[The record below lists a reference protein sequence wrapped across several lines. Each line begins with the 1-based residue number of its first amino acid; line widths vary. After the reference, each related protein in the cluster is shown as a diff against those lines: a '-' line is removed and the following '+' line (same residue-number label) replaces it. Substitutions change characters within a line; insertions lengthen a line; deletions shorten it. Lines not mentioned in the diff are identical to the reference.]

1 VRSALLHK
9 SVTDLTRRKART
21 AFAVLALAIAVASV
35 GIFALPP
42 LADRAMQREIAASRL
57 ADLTVDT
64 APLRLTP
71 AQEAALAR
79 LPNVEAFAARNVYA
93 TRVWV
98 GDRRVKA
105 IVIGVPDFAHQMV
118 DVVHLTQGS
127 APGPSGVLTEAQ
139 NRRQGRLSAAEGAE
153 IRIVTANGGTARLRV
168 TGEGRNMSGGQMV
181 IFESA
186 VVLYASPETVARL
199 SGRPGVTSLE
209 FRLHDARRA
218 DPTAAAVRDYLTAST
233 TFTGFADLPSVR
245 APGDWPGK
253 DIFDKFS
260 QLLYVVTLLALL
272 CALVLIG
279 NTMTTLVGEQTPE
292 IGAMKAIGGTRRQIA
307 GIYVRTALLLGALGS
322 VFGVALGLV
331 LANVLVN
338 FFGSTFFGI
347 RGGFGVDWSIVLVS
361 LLLGLLGP
369 PLAALPAIRRG
380 VRVPVREALE
390 TTGSIA
396 AAGGNAVDAALQRVA
411 FLPRTAQ
418 IGVRSVGRRQ
428 RRSIATIFQIAFAVA
443 TLLAVLALGTSVS
456 NLTHAG
462 WNDHGWAIWLGS
474 SLHPPLDGR
483 ADSLIR
489 ATPGVKAAEPIIV
502 NDVDVAGEPGF
513 VWATAPKTSFGY
525 HLADG
530 RWYSAADDAARAR
543 VAVVESSI
551 ARATGTRVGDSV
563 ILGTAAGHVPFH
575 VIGIASNVQE
585 NGTVVFVPLATART
599 LLGAEDGVNGYWI
612 QSTSPEHGAIDRLDT
627 RLEDTLAGHGYQ
639 VGTEI
644 TYVGERDNVAQN
656 RTLTTTITVLGFLI
670 VAISMVGLISAIT
683 MSVLERTR
691 EIGVLRCIGARG
703 RDIRHIFQAEGLV
716 LALVGWL
723 VGIPLG
729 YALDHALIW
738 LFGRLVGIE
747 LPFVFPWANVGYA
760 LLGTLALAVLIMLP
774 PVRRAARF
782 KPGDALRYA

>member
-1 VRSALLHK
+1 MRSALLHK

-42 LADRAMQREIAASRL
+42 LADRAMQKEIAASRL

-71 AQEAALAR
+71 AKEAALAG
-79 LPNVEAFAARNVYA
+79 LPNVDAFAARSIYS

-98 GDRRVKA
+98 GGRRVKA
-105 IVIGVPDFAHQMV
+105 FVIGVPDFGNQTV
-118 DVVHLTQGS
+118 DVVRITSGK
-127 APGPSGVLTEAQ
+127 APGVGGVLSDVQ
-139 NRRQGRLSAAEGAE
+139 NDRQGRLSVAPGSVL
-153 IRIVTANGGTARLRV
+153 RVVTANGGTARLRV
-168 TGEGRNMSGGQMV
+168 TGAGRNMSGGQMV

-186 VVLYASPETVARL
+186 IVLYASPETVARL

-209 FRLHDARRA
+209 FRLRDPARA
-218 DPTAAAVRDYLTAST
+218 DDTAATVRDYLAANTS
-233 TFTGFADLPSVR
+233 FTGFADLPAVR

-253 DIFDKFS
+253 EIFNKFS
-260 QLLYVVTLLALL
+260 QLLYVVTMLALL

-279 NTMTTLVGEQTPE
+279 NTMTTLVGEQTRE
-292 IGAMKAIGGTRRQIA
+292 IGAMKAIGGTGRQIA
-307 GIYVRTALLLGALGS
+307 GIYVRTALLLGAIGSILGL
-322 VFGVALGLV
+322 VLGLV

-338 FFGSTFFGI
+338 FFGSTFFAI
-347 RGGFGVDWSIVLVS
+347 NSGFGVDLPIVAAS
-361 LLLGLLGP
+361 LLLGVLGP

-390 TTGSIA
+390 TTGSIT
-396 AAGGNAVDAALQRVA
+396 AGGGNRVDALLQRVA

-418 IGVRSVGRRQ
+418 IGVRSVGRRK

-456 NLTHAG
+456 NLTHEG
-462 WNDHGWAIWLGS
+462 WRDHGWAIWLGS
-474 SLHPPLDGR
+474 SLHPPLDAR
-483 ADSLIR
+483 ADALIR

-502 NDVDVAGEPGF
+502 NDIDVQGEPGF
-513 VWATAPKTSFGY
+513 VWATAPKTSFAY
-525 HLADG
+525 DLTDG
-530 RWYSAADDAARAR
+530 RWYGPADERAAAP

-551 ARATGTRVGDSV
+551 ARATGTRVGDD
-563 ILGTAAGHVPFH
+563 ITLNTASGRAPFR

-585 NGTVVFVPLATART
+585 NGTVVFIPLATARK
-599 LLGAEDGVNGYWI
+599 LLRAEAGVNGYWI
-612 QSTSPEHGAIDRLDT
+612 QSTAQDHGAIDRLDT
-627 RLEDTLAGHGYQ
+627 RLEDTLTAHGYQ
-639 VGTEI
+639 VGTEV

-691 EIGVLRCIGARG
+691 EIGILRCIGARG
-703 RDIRHIFQAEGLV
+703 RDIRRIFTAEGLV
-716 LALVGWL
+716 LALLGWL

-729 YALDHALIW
+729 WLLDHALIW
-738 LFGRLVGIE
+738 LFGELVGIE
-747 LPFVFPWANVGYA
+747 IPFVFPWANVGYA
-760 LLGTLALAVLIMLP
+760 LVGTLVLAVLIMLA
-774 PVRRAARF
+774 PVRRAVRF

>member
-1 VRSALLHK
+1 MGSALLHK

-42 LADRAMQREIAASRL
+42 LADRAMQKEIASSRL
-57 ADLTVDT
+57 ADLTVYTEALELT
-64 APLRLTP
+64 A
-71 AQEAALAR
+71 AQTAALAR
-79 LPNVEAFAARNVYA
+79 LPNVDAFAARSVYS

-105 IVIGVPDFAHQMV
+105 AVVGVPDFGNQTV
-118 DVVHLTQGS
+118 DVVRITSGA
-127 APGPSGVLTEAQ
+127 APGTAGVLSDVQ
-139 NRRQGRLSAAEGAE
+139 NHRQGRLSAAPGDVL
-153 IRIVTANGGTARLRV
+153 RVVTSSGGTAPLRV
-168 TGEGRNMSGGQMV
+168 TGEGRNMSGGQVV

-199 SGRPGVTSLE
+199 SGRPGATSLE
-209 FRLHDARRA
+209 FRLRDPRQADA
-218 DPTAAAVRDYLTAST
+218 TTAAVRDYLTANT
-233 TFTGFADLPSVR
+233 TFTGFADLSTVR
-245 APGDWPGK
+245 VPGDWPGK
-253 DIFDKFS
+253 EIFNKFS
-260 QLLYVVTLLALL
+260 QLLYVVTMLALL

-279 NTMTTLVGEQTPE
+279 NTMTTLVGEQTRE
-292 IGAMKAIGGTRRQIA
+292 IGAMKAIGGTRRQIT
-307 GIYVRTALLLGALGS
+307 GIYLRTALLLGAIGS
-322 VFGVALGLV
+322 IVGIALGLV

-338 FFGSTFFGI
+338 FFGSTFFAISGS
-347 RGGFGVDWSIVLVS
+347 FGVDLPIVAAS

-396 AAGGNAVDAALQRVA
+396 ADGGNRVDSLLQRIG

-418 IGVRSVGRRQ
+418 IGIRSVGRRK
-428 RRSIATIFQIAFAVA
+428 RRSIATVFQIAFAVA

-456 NLTHAG
+456 NLTHEG
-462 WNDHGWAIWLGS
+462 WRDHGWAIWLGS
-474 SLHPPLDGR
+474 SLHPPLDAK
-483 ADSLIR
+483 ADALIR

-502 NDVDVAGEPGF
+502 NDVDVSGEPGF
-513 VWATAPKTSFGY
+513 VWATAPHTSFAY
-525 HLADG
+525 DLTDG
-530 RWYSAADDAARAR
+530 RWYGPADDRAAAR
-543 VAVVESSI
+543 VAVVESAI
-551 ARATGTRVGDSV
+551 ARTTGTQVGDS
-563 ILGTAAGHVPFH
+563 ITLNTAAGRVPFR

-585 NGTVVFVPLATART
+585 NGTVVFVPLSTARK
-599 LLGAEDGVNGYWI
+599 LLRAEDGVNGYWI
-612 QSTSPEHGAIDRLDT
+612 QSTSQDHGAIDRLNT
-627 RLEDTLAGHGYQ
+627 RLEDTLTENGYQ
-639 VGTEI
+639 VGTEL

-691 EIGVLRCIGARG
+691 EIGILRCIGARG
-703 RDIRHIFQAEGLV
+703 RDIRRIFEAEGLV
-716 LALVGWL
+716 LALLGWL

-729 YALDHALIW
+729 YVLDHGLVW
-738 LFGRLVGIE
+738 LFGELVGIE
-747 LPFVFPWANVGYA
+747 IPFVFPWANVGYA
-760 LLGTLALAVLIMLP
+760 LIGTLVLAVLVMLL
-774 PVRRAARF
+774 PVRRAVRF